1 LAINKLLIVLV
12 SYELTN
18 NFRIKEAGKWLNK
31 KKIIDILDLEKFHE
45 KALYRSL
52 EILKSNE
59 RENPP

>member
-1 LAINKLLIVLV
+1 MAINKLLIVLV

-31 KKIIDILDLEKFHE
+31 EKIIDISDLEKFHE
-45 KALYRSL
+45 KALYRTL

>member
-1 LAINKLLIVLV
+1 MAINKLLIVLV

-31 KKIIDILDLEKFHE
+31 EKIIDISDLEKFHE
-45 KALYRSL
+45 KALDRTL